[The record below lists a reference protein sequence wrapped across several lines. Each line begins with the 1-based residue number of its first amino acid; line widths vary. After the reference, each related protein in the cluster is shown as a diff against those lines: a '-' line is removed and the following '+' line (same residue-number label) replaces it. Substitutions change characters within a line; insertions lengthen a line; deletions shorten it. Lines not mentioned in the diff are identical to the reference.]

1 MLREILKRN
10 KAGEFC
16 GIESYCTAD
25 PLVIETCLQ
34 SGLRTGRPV
43 LIEATANQVN
53 QFGGYTGMKA
63 EDFRDLVY
71 GKAALVGLSHE
82 RIILGGDHLGPLTW
96 CNLPESE
103 AMPLAEE
110 LVRSY
115 VRAGFEKIHL
125 DTSMRLGDDDPDEP
139 LDVYTVAER
148 GAELFS
154 ACQDEYAKLL
164 TERPDAKQPVYIIG
178 SEVPIPG
185 GETEEKSSVS
195 VTEPEALRKTV
206 ETYREVFAKHGLD
219 SAFENIVGIVVQPGV
234 EFGDDGFFRY
244 DREKANAL
252 TSAARSIPGLALEG
266 HSTDYQ
272 PREALREMVAD
283 GIAILKVGPA
293 LTFALRE
300 GLFALSDIEKEL
312 ISPVNRAD
320 LPTVLEKLML
330 ANDSD
335 WRRHYH
341 GTPQELVLKRKY
353 SLSDRCRYYLS
364 APEAKDAIEK
374 LFDNIDGASI
384 PLGLVRQYL
393 PMEYEYICAAADRPK
408 AKEIAKRFVF
418 RTIRDYNY
426 AVAENNT
433 FVGG

>member
-10 KAGEFC
+10 KSGECC
-16 GIESYCTAD
+16 GKESYCTAD

-34 SGLRTGRPV
+34 SGLRTGESV

-53 QFGGYTGMKA
+53 QFGGYTGMKP
-63 EDFRDLVY
+63 EDFRDMVY
-71 GKAALVGLSHE
+71 EKAALVGLPRE
-82 RIILGGDHLGPLTW
+82 QIILGGDHLGPLTW
-96 CNLPESE
+96 CSLPENE
-103 AMPLAEE
+103 AMAFAEE
-110 LVRSY
+110 LVRCF

-125 DTSMRLGDDDPDEP
+125 DTSMRLGSDSPDETLP
-139 LDVYTVAER
+139 VRTVAER
-148 GAELFS
+148 GAALFA

-164 TERPDAKQPVYIIG
+164 GERPGARPPVYIIG

-185 GETEEKSSVS
+185 GATVEESSIT
-195 VTEPEALRKTV
+195 VTSPDALRGTV
-206 ETYREVFAKHGLD
+206 ETYREVFARHGLD

-244 DREKANAL
+244 DPEKAKAL
-252 TSAARSIPGLALEG
+252 MAAARSVPGLVLEG

-283 GIAILKVGPA
+283 GVAILKVGPA

-300 GLFALSDIEKEL
+300 GLFALSDIEREL
-312 ISPVNRAD
+312 IPPEERAD
-320 LPTVLEKLML
+320 FPAVLERLML
-330 ANDSD
+330 ENDSN

-341 GTPQELVLKRKY
+341 GTPEELRLKRRY

-364 APEAKDAIEK
+364 APEARSAVEK
-374 LFDNIDGASI
+374 LFANIDGVSV

-393 PMEYEYICAAADRPK
+393 PMQYGLISAASGRIK
-408 AKEIAKRFVF
+408 ARDIVKEFVF
-418 RTIRDYNY
+418 QTISDYNY
-426 AVAENNT
+426 AVAPK
-433 FVGG
+433 